1 MFIINDDKSIYI
13 TRGDAAHFTVSAED
27 DSGAAHQFQP
37 NDVVRFRVFEKKG
50 CDCVVLQKDFL
61 IETETEFVNID
72 LTRQDTKIGDIIHKP
87 KDYWYEVELNPETHP
102 QTFIGYDED
111 GAKVFR
117 LLPEGKDVH
126 DEDWKEDERRDIY
139 EKMQQ
144 MVEDAKKIADALKEQ
159 ADSGV
164 YDGFSIYTT
173 AAEYD
178 PDTGINIEN
187 DLETGGRA
195 VKVGDLVLCV
205 SDLYRVEEIADGTA
219 KCGYLLTLEGKPG
232 KDYVLT
238 ESDIEYICEKV
249 LEDIGGLP
257 SGGGDGVP
265 EVYIGA
271 DEPTDGTVIWIDTD
285 DDSADAPSDE
295 GIYELIDTVEITEDV
310 GGLNYNTEPD
320 GTPYNFDRVFLKM
333 HTTSE
338 QPSQTWLFY
347 RTADLSRAASVYT
360 MAGSA
365 NSYAAAAAWKENGYW
380 TAVWHNWRTVV
391 STYGASYP
399 TGHDNAMKNACLSDK
414 MKTIKHIRM
423 SGTAKAGLTVEI
435 WAVRAK

>member
-173 AAEYD
+173 KTEYD

-205 SDLYRVEEIADGTA
+205 SDLYRVEEITDGTA
-219 KCGYLLTLEGKPG
+219 KCGYLVTLEGKPG

-271 DEPTDGTVIWIDTD
+271 DKPTDGTPIWIDTD
-285 DDSADAPSDE
+285 DETADAPSGE
-295 GIYELIDTVEITEDV
+295 GIYELIDTITLTESALIDMR
-310 GGLNYNTEPD
+310 TEPD
-320 GTPYNFDRVFLKM
+320 GTPYNFSRVFLRMRTNGAQPAVTWSFDKN
-333 HTTSE
+333 TAGSRALSIYSGTQTSE
-338 QPSQTWLFY
+338 ST
-347 RTADLSRAASVYT
+347 
-360 MAGSA
+360 
-365 NSYAAAAAWKENGYW
+365 SYSGMQVWTEGGYW
-380 TAVWHNWRTVV
+380 TGEVYAWRTVA
-391 STYGASYP
+391 STYGATNR
-399 TGHDNAMKNACLSDK
+399 TGDSNTFYTADDE
-414 MKTIKHIRM
+414 TIQRIRC
-423 SGTAKAGLTVEI
+423 TPALDAGLTVEI
-435 WAVRAK
+435 WGVRSKK